1 MSEYTQSRGQRGS
14 ESGRATYPPPH
25 SYPLAVRDYGFITA
39 LGLLMESLPYA
50 LARLG
55 VDLAFAV
62 GGIVWL
68 VITFGGAAWLGA
80 HVAQVF
86 GVVWFIGCIVGVG
99 WFWGA
104 VLRYL
109 LHLIECGH
117 VAVLTELITRGRVG
131 NGDESMFAYG
141 RRVMLERFGQVN
153 ALFALN
159 ALVRGVLQAF
169 HRTLDWVAEMV
180 PIPGL
185 DSVSSLINIILRA
198 ATRYVDKVILS
209 YSLARGGDDAW
220 SDAREGII
228 YYCQNAKPILKTS
241 IWIVILERVLSVLVW
256 ILLMVPAAGLT
267 VLLPHAVRETGG
279 LITVIIA
286 IMLAAA
292 VRNAFVKPVFLI
304 MMMIRFHTLIEG
316 QPIDASWN
324 DYLASI
330 SDKFRDLGRRVSP
343 ARA

>member
-1 MSEYTQSRGQRGS
+1 
-14 ESGRATYPPPH
+14 
-25 SYPLAVRDYGFITA
+25 
-39 LGLLMESLPYA
+39 
-50 LARLG
+50 
-55 VDLAFAV
+55 
-62 GGIVWL
+62 
-68 VITFGGAAWLGA
+68 
-80 HVAQVF
+80 
-86 GVVWFIGCIVGVG
+86 
-99 WFWGA
+99 
-104 VLRYL
+104 
-109 LHLIECGH
+109 
-117 VAVLTELITRGRVG
+117 
-131 NGDESMFAYG
+131 
-141 RRVMLERFGQVN
+141 
-153 ALFALN
+153 
-159 ALVRGVLQAF
+159 VRGVLQTF

-267 VLLPHAVRETGG
+267 VLLPQAVRETGG
-279 LITVIIA
+279 VITVIIA

>member
-1 MSEYTQSRGQRGS
+1 MSDHTRSEAQPGS
-14 ESGRATYPPPH
+14 DTRRTVYPPPH
-25 SYPLAVRDYGFITA
+25 SYPLAVRDHGFATA
-39 LGLLMESLPYA
+39 LGLLVQSLPYS

-55 VDLAFAV
+55 LDLAFAV

-68 VITFGGAAWLGA
+68 VITIGGAAWLGT
-80 HVAQVF
+80 HIAQVF
-86 GVVWFIGCIVGVG
+86 GWVWFIGCVVGIG
-99 WFWGA
+99 WFWGT

-117 VAVLTELITRGRVG
+117 VAVLTELITHGRVG

-141 RRVMLERFGQVN
+141 RRITLERFGQVN

-169 HRTLDWVAEMV
+169 HRTLDWIAEMI

-185 DSVSSLINIILRA
+185 DSVSSLINIVLRA
-198 ATRYVDKVILS
+198 ATRYIDKVILS
-209 YSLARGGDDAW
+209 YSLARGDDDAW
-220 SDAREGII
+220 SGAREGII

-241 IWIVILERVLSVLVW
+241 IWIVILERGLSVLVW

-267 VLLPHAVRETGG
+267 VLLPYAVRETGG
-279 LITVIIA
+279 IITVIIA
-286 IMLAAA
+286 VMLAGA
-292 VRNAFVKPVFLI
+292 VRNAFVKPIFLI

-316 QPIDASWN
+316 QPINASWN

-330 SDKFRDLGRRVSP
+330 SDKFRDLGRG
-343 ARA
+343 AAATTA